1 MTFLNLM
8 ALAGVLSSL
17 AAPYAPPQQENKK
30 LAFRPPA
37 TPLVTHD
44 PYFSVW
50 SFSDKLTDDWSR
62 HWTGST
68 NAMTMLVRID
78 GVAYRLAGT
87 PSATIPALPQTNLQ
101 ITPTRSLYTFEGS
114 GVRVML
120 DFLSPLLPHNLELVS
135 RPVTYVTYK
144 VEAMDSKTHKVQLY
158 QDVTGEWVTNR
169 PNEEVTWSRYK
180 VEGMDVL
187 RMGTQEQPILK
198 KAGDDLRIDW
208 GYLYIAAKG
217 AESSVI
223 ASDLSARNGFALN
236 GKLPTSDDLRMPR
249 QANDNWPVLAFSF
262 NLGEVGTTAKSQTVM
277 LAYDDVFAL
286 EYFHRPVRAY
296 WKRNGMGADELLRTA
311 AAEHAKIDA
320 DCLAFDKELTA
331 DMLRVG
337 GEKYVP
343 LASLAYRQ
351 AFAAHKLA
359 VDADGT
365 LLYMSKENFSNG
377 CIDTVDLIY
386 PSSPIFLL
394 LNPNLLKAELTPI
407 LDYAGS
413 GRWKFPFAPHD
424 LGTYPKANGQ
434 VYGGGEQTEDNQM
447 PVEECGNMLVM
458 LAALAHQEGN
468 AEYSVKHWTTITK
481 WANYL
486 KEKGLDPENQLC
498 TDDFAGHLAHNANL
512 SLKAIMGVGAYAQ
525 LCERLGKKAEAN
537 EYRKAAQGMAKK
549 WEPMAREGNHY
560 KLAFDAAGSWS
571 QKYNLVWDKL
581 LGINLFPAEVARK
594 EVAYYLTKKQQY
606 GLPLDNRRD
615 YTKLDWCVWT
625 ATLAEKKEDFTA
637 LIDPLYKWMNETV
650 SRVPL
655 TDWYGTVDGKI
666 VGFQARSVVGGV
678 YIPFLKYPDLWQ
690 KWSRR

>member
-1 MTFLNLM
+1 MTFLNLIT
-8 ALAGVLSSL
+8 LAGGLSSL
-17 AAPYAPPQQENKK
+17 AAPYASPQQESRK
-30 LAFRPPA
+30 LSFRPPA

-62 HWTGST
+62 HWTGAT
-68 NAMTMLVRID
+68 NAMTMMVRID
-78 GVAYRLAGT
+78 EIAYRLAGIST
-87 PSATIPALPQTNLQ
+87 TKVPALPQTNLQ
-101 ITPTRSLYTFEGS
+101 ITPTRSIYTFEGA
-114 GVRVML
+114 GVRVAL

-144 VEAMDSKTHKVQLY
+144 VEAIDGKTHKVQLY

-169 PNEEVTWSRYK
+169 PNEEVAWSRYK

-208 GYLYIAAKG
+208 GYLYVAAKG

-262 NLGEVGTTAKSQTVM
+262 NLGEVGTTARSQTVM

-296 WKRNGMGADELLRTA
+296 WKRNGMEADELLKTA
-311 AAEHAKIDA
+311 ATEHSKIDA

-394 LNPNLLKAELTPI
+394 LNPKLLKAELTPI

-413 GRWKFPFAPHD
+413 GKWKFPFAPHD

-434 VYGGGEQTEDNQM
+434 VYGGGEQTEENQM
-447 PVEECGNMLVM
+447 PVEESGNMLVM

-512 SLKAIMGVGAYAQ
+512 SMKAIMGLGGYAQ
-525 LCERLGKKAEAN
+525 ICEMLGKKAEAN
-537 EYRKAAQGMAKK
+537 EYRKAAQGMAKR
-549 WEPMAREGNHY
+549 WEPMAKEGDHY

-581 LGINLFPAEVARK
+581 LGINVFPAEVARK
-594 EVAYYLTKKQQY
+594 EVAHYLKMKQQY
-606 GLPLDNRRD
+606 GLPLDNRKD
-615 YTKLDWCVWT
+615 YTKLDWCVWS

-637 LIDPLYKWMNETV
+637 LIDPIYKWMNETV

-690 KWSRR
+690 KWSHR

>member
-1 MTFLNLM
+1 MTFLNLIT
-8 ALAGVLSSL
+8 LAGGLSSL
-17 AAPYAPPQQENKK
+17 AAPYAPPQQESKK
-30 LAFRPPA
+30 LSFRPPA

-68 NAMTMLVRID
+68 NAMTMMVRID
-78 GVAYRLAGT
+78 ETAYRLAGIST
-87 PSATIPALPQTNLQ
+87 TKVPALPQTNLQ
-101 ITPTRSLYTFEGS
+101 ITPTRSIYTFEGA
-114 GVRVML
+114 GVRVAL

-144 VEAMDSKTHKVQLY
+144 VEAIDGKTHKVQLY

-169 PNEEVTWSRYK
+169 PNEEVAWSRYK

-208 GYLYIAAKG
+208 GYLYVAAKG

-262 NLGEVGTTAKSQTVM
+262 NLGEVGTTARSQTVM

-296 WKRNGMGADELLRTA
+296 WKRNGMEADELLKTA
-311 AAEHAKIDA
+311 ATEHSKIDA

-394 LNPNLLKAELTPI
+394 LNPKLLKAELTPI

-413 GRWKFPFAPHD
+413 GKWKFPFAPHD

-434 VYGGGEQTEDNQM
+434 VYGGGEQTEENQM
-447 PVEECGNMLVM
+447 PVEESGNMLVM

-512 SLKAIMGVGAYAQ
+512 SMKAIMGLGGYAQ
-525 LCERLGKKAEAN
+525 ICEMLGKKAEAN
-537 EYRKAAQGMAKK
+537 EYRKAAQGMAKR
-549 WEPMAREGNHY
+549 WEPMAKEGDHY

-581 LGINLFPAEVARK
+581 LGINVFPAEVARK
-594 EVAYYLTKKQQY
+594 EVAHYLKMKQQY
-606 GLPLDNRRD
+606 GLPLDNRKD
-615 YTKLDWCVWT
+615 YTKLDWCVWS

-637 LIDPLYKWMNETV
+637 LIDPIYKWMNETV

-690 KWSRR
+690 KWSHR